1 MKRFAM
7 ISGLVLVASLGMASS
22 AQARSTKQAKASLY
36 HFTEAA
42 HYITGK
48 ATPGRPSR
56 CHAKSLFMPWEKPAI
71 TVV

>member
-48 ATPGRPSR
+48 ATPGGDRQGVP
-56 CHAKSLFMPWEKPAI
+56 AKICLRRGKSPP
-71 TVV
+71 